1 MLAVFT
7 LKPFFHTGW
16 FIESMAM
23 QVLVVFIILTRR
35 NPLQIRPNP
44 WLTICS
50 LSDVK
55 IAVSFPHTRPG
66 SDFGFAPMLLL
77 F

>member
-1 MLAVFT
+1 
-7 LKPFFHTGW
+7 
-16 FIESMAM
+16 MAM
-23 QVLVVFIILTRR
+23 QVLVVFIIRTR
-35 NPLQIRPNP
+35 NPLQSRPNP